1 MILFMKKS
9 IETERLLL
17 RELEL
22 SDAEGMFELDS
33 NPNVHLFL
41 GNKPVKDIEES
52 IAQIKNIQQQYLDFG
67 TGRWAVIL
75 KETNEFLGWSGI
87 KFIRNEIN
95 NHKDFYE
102 IGYRFI
108 EKYWGKGYATE
119 AGKAFVNYAFNDLK
133 ADALYAYADAGNE
146 NSRRILEKLGL
157 QYINSFEY
165 EEELEV
171 WYELKNPNL
180 F

>member
-1 MILFMKKS
+1 MKKS

-17 RELEL
+17 REFEL
-22 SDAEGMFELDS
+22 SDIEGMFELDS
-33 NPNVHLFL
+33 NPNVHTFV
-41 GNKPVKDIEES
+41 GKKPVTTIEES
-52 IAQIKNIQQQYLDFG
+52 IAMIENIQQQYKDFG
-67 TGRWAVIL
+67 IGRWAVIL

-87 KFIRNEIN
+87 KFITNEIN

-108 EKYWGKGYATE
+108 EKHWGKGYATE
-119 AGKAFVNYAFNDLK
+119 AGKVFVDYAFNELK
-133 ADALYAYADAGNE
+133 ADALYAYADEGNE

-157 QYINSFEY
+157 KYTNSFEY
-165 EEELEV
+165 EGESEV

-180 F
+180 V

>member
-1 MILFMKKS
+1 MKKS

-17 RELEL
+17 REFEL
-22 SDAEGMFELDS
+22 SDVEGMFELDS
-33 NPNVHLFL
+33 NPNVHRYV
-41 GNKPVKDIEES
+41 GNKPISHIDESQAYIEFV
-52 IAQIKNIQQQYLDFG
+52 QQQYATYG

-87 KFIRNEIN
+87 KFITNEIN

-108 EKYWGKGYATE
+108 EKHWGKGYATE
-119 AGKAFVNYAFNDLK
+119 AGKVFVNYAFNELK

-146 NSRRILEKLGL
+146 NSRKILEKLGL
-157 QYINSFEY
+157 KYVNSFEY
-165 EEELEV
+165 EGESEV

-180 F
+180 L

>member
-1 MILFMKKS
+1 MKEP

-17 RELEL
+17 RELQM
-22 SDAEGMFELDS
+22 SDVDGMFELDS
-33 NPNVHLFL
+33 NPNVHLFV
-41 GNKPVKDIEES
+41 GNKPVKSIEES
-52 IAQIKNIQQQYLDFG
+52 IGYVKNVQQQYKDFG

-87 KFIRNEIN
+87 KFITNEIN

-108 EKYWGKGYATE
+108 EKHWGKGYATE
-119 AGKAFVNYAFNDLK
+119 AGKAFVDYTFNVMK
-133 ADALYAYADAGNE
+133 VDALYAYADAGNE

-157 QYINSFEY
+157 RYVNSFEY

-180 F
+180 

>member
-1 MILFMKKS
+1 MKKP

-17 RELEL
+17 RELQL
-22 SDAEGMFELDS
+22 SDADGMFELDS

-41 GNKPVKDIEES
+41 GNRPVKHIEES
-52 IAQIKNIQQQYLDFG
+52 IKYIHFVQKQYKDFG
-67 TGRWAVIL
+67 IGRWAVIL

-87 KFIRNEIN
+87 KFITDEIN
-95 NHKDFYE
+95 GHKNFYE

-108 EKYWGKGYATE
+108 EKHWGKGYATE
-119 AGKAFVNYAFNDLK
+119 AGKAFVDYAFNEIK
-133 ADALYAYADAGNE
+133 ADAIYAYADAGNE

-157 QYINSFEY
+157 RYVNSFEY

-180 F
+180 P

>member
-1 MILFMKKS
+1 MKDP

-17 RELEL
+17 RELLL
-22 SDAEGMFELDS
+22 SDVDGMFELDS
-33 NPNVHLFL
+33 NPKVHLFL

-52 IAQIKNIQQQYLDFG
+52 LDQIKNIQQQYKDFG
-67 TGRWAVIL
+67 IGRWAVIL

-108 EKYWGKGYATE
+108 EKHWGKGYATE
-119 AGKAFVNYAFNDLK
+119 AGKAFINYAFNVMK
-133 ADALYAYADAGNE
+133 VEAVYAYADAGNE
-146 NSRRILEKLGL
+146 NSRKILEKLGL
-157 QYINSFEY
+157 QYVNSFEY

-180 F
+180 

>member
-1 MILFMKKS
+1 MFMKKS

-17 RELEL
+17 RELLL
-22 SDAEGMFELDS
+22 SDAAGMFELDS

-41 GNKPVKDIEES
+41 GNKPVKNIEES
-52 IAQIKNIQQQYLDFG
+52 ILQIKNIQQQYHDFR

-87 KFIRNEIN
+87 KYITDKIN
-95 NHKDFYE
+95 HHKDFYE

-108 EKYWGKGYATE
+108 EKNWGKGYATE
-119 AGKAFVNYAFNDLK
+119 AGKAFVDYAFNEMKVDC
-133 ADALYAYADAGNE
+133 LYAYADEGNK
-146 NSRRILEKLGL
+146 NSRKILEKIGL
-157 QYINSFEY
+157 SYVNTFEY
-165 EEELEV
+165 ENETEV
-171 WYELKNPNL
+171 WYELKNPN